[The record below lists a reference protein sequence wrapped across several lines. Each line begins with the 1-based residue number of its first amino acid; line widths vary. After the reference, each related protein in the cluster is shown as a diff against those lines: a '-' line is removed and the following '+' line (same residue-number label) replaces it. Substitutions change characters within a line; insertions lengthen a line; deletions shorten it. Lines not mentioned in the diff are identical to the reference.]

1 MAHWRDNELV
11 KVGLSFESITAHNS
25 AFFLL
30 AVEESRE
37 CLRDDMAAEDNSEG
51 DLEEDSSNRSAV
63 SLSPWRDCEVTSIIS
78 ESEYGGLPKI
88 CDPRLGSVWVVS
100 VSYLPSPSSEEGGS
114 QKLSTLNGGDLMLL
128 YRSTLFILQ
137 IDDRTLEN
145 NTNTLCSHLYTVLN
159 GIIRC

>member
-11 KVGLSFESITAHNS
+11 KVGLSFETITAHNS

-37 CLRDDMAAEDNSEG
+37 CLRDDMSAEDNNEG
-51 DLEEDSSNRSAV
+51 DIEEDISVSPRSAV

-100 VSYLPSPSSEEGGS
+100 VSYLPSPG
-114 QKLSTLNGGDLMLL
+114 LSTLNGGDLMLL
-128 YRSTLFILQ
+128 YRCAYVLL
-137 IDDRTLEN
+137 
-145 NTNTLCSHLYTVLN
+145 LCSVSLVAVAMIVLSYSLYSQLHTVPN
-159 GIIRC
+159 GIIRCLE